1 MIFLS
6 VVLCAI
12 IHAIDKATFLEEG
25 FAGLE
30 QPADQL
36 LPKSAPYCNVE
47 LSPKW
52 GYDLEKAKLLNC
64 NAGVSFLNAAADG
77 SSDLSGGAI
86 AGIAIAA
93 VVGATLIALVA
104 RMIHGERTGKP
115 LFAPSKSGVIS
126 KERVLLTVCWLLES
140 GEELCALKLSVCVY

>member
-1 MIFLS
+1 MDDIS
-6 VVLCAI
+6 VRRAI
-12 IHAIDKATFLEEG
+12 IHAIDKATFLEEE

-30 QPADQL
+30 QPVDQL

-52 GYDLEKAKLLNC
+52 GYDIEKAKLLNC
-64 NAGVSFLNAAADG
+64 GTGVSTLNAAADG
-77 SSDLSGGAI
+77 SSSLSGGAI

-93 VVGATLIALVA
+93 VAGAALIALVA

-115 LFAPSKSGVIS
+115 LFAPSKSGEIS
-126 KERVLLTVCWLLES
+126 
-140 GEELCALKLSVCVY
+140 